1 MPSNESAG
9 MSRQIL
15 EEVAHE
21 STPLPPRWLRVP
33 VATHYS
39 GISRSKLYELF
50 ADGQIKAASVHS
62 KGSKKGIRLIDRL
75 SLDAYLERQV
85 D

>member
-1 MPSNESAG
+1 

-21 STPLPPRWLRVP
+21 STALLPRWLRMP

-50 ADGQIKAASVHS
+50 AEGQIRAASVHS

-75 SLDAYLERQV
+75 SLDAYLERQG